1 VPDNRRPH
9 AAIVR
14 LLRQLRDMP
23 PSGVRQR
30 TPRIDIG
37 SDRVSVM
44 D

>member
-9 AAIVR
+9 AAVAR
-14 LLRQLRDMP
+14 LFCQSDDMP

-37 SDRVSVM
+37 SDRVPVM